1 MTNHTNITNTT
12 NSSVQEFII
21 QPYTV
26 NTGYDLIVFVF
37 LSMLVPLLCLWYYE
51 KYKESFALY
60 IGLLVSL
67 VGGVIVLISSF
78 HPFFFMVQLGIIVL
92 LLIKV
97 VDAE

>member
-1 MTNHTNITNTT
+1 MSNHTNMTNTT

-21 QPYTV
+21 QPYVV
-26 NTGYDLIVFVF
+26 NTGYDLIVFLF
-37 LSMLVPLLCLWYYE
+37 LAMVLPLICLWYYE

-78 HPFFFMVQLGIIVL
+78 HPLFFLVQLGIIVT

-97 VDAE
+97 VDSD